1 MKDADKMPDFCTK
14 TKGQWP
20 EGRFKQR
27 HFIEGPGG
35 KKTEDAYLAGA
46 LSETMFEGLDV
57 EGLICTDIYNLVE
70 SKQLRAALWTAVRNR
85 METVHG
91 WNMLLLKEYLPVKQA
106 ISRLTG
112 SEKTLTAAGLALSQ
126 SLARWVTG
134 IINETC
140 DIKSEV
146 KTDDDKRLFAALLTV
161 DAKGKP
167 LSYRAIGAA
176 LGITAMG
183 AKLRADAFR
192 RKHKN
197 ADAFLST
204 RTPKR
209 KPRGIRQ
216 GKTLQTQKRRKA

>member
-20 EGRFKQR
+20 EGRYKHR

-35 KKTEDAYLAGA
+35 KMTEDAYLAGA
-46 LSETMFEGLDV
+46 ISETMFEGLDT
-57 EGLICTDIYNLVE
+57 EGLICTDIYNLVK
-70 SKQLRAALWTAVRNR
+70 SKQLRAALWAAVQKR
-85 METVHG
+85 MKDVHG

-112 SEKTLTAAGLALSQ
+112 TEKTLTAAGLALSQ
-126 SLARWVTG
+126 SLIGWVTRKLEDMKG
-134 IINETC
+134 L
-140 DIKSEV
+140 SL
-146 KTDDDKRLFAALLTV
+146 TDDDKRLFAALLAV

-176 LGITAMG
+176 LGITSMG

-192 RKHKN
+192 RKHKSI
-197 ADAFLST
+197 DAFLSQH
-204 RTPKR
+204 TPKR
-209 KPRGIRQ
+209 KPRGIRHR
-216 GKTLQTQKRRKA
+216 KTLQTPNRRAP